1 MYIDL
6 RAPFHQH
13 RVLISTEFKKMKR
26 RQFLITSCALTM
38 ASTQKKITAAEN
50 TKKIKKAV
58 KYHMVAGKLS
68 VQDKFQL
75 VKDLGFDGIET
86 RVALGEKN
94 RGLVDSYLDASQ
106 KTGLPI
112 HGVIHSSNPT
122 LKEAVNQASYLG
134 ANSVLH
140 VVPYNQQI
148 GYFENYQ
155 QTQSTIRAA
164 VSNAEQKHIMILL
177 ENVWATFLI
186 DPVSMAKY
194 IDEIDSPMVG
204 AYFDVGNV
212 VRWGWPPHWI
222 EVLGARI
229 KKIDIKEYDLNIAM
243 NEGMRDG
250 FRQPLGSGSID
261 WEKIRKELAG
271 MKYEGWATAEV
282 KGGDRARLA
291 DIASQMN
298 EVLQI

>member
-1 MYIDL
+1 
-6 RAPFHQH
+6 
-13 RVLISTEFKKMKR
+13 MKR
-26 RQFLITSCALTM
+26 RNFLLTSCALAV
-38 ASTQKKITAAEN
+38 ASTANTVTAAEN
-50 TKKIKKAV
+50 TGKIKKAV
-58 KYHMVAGKLS
+58 KYHMVTGKLS
-68 VQDKFQL
+68 VKDKFRL

-94 RGLVDSYLDASQ
+94 RAMVESYLDASQ

-122 LKEAVNQASYLG
+122 LKEAINQANYLG

-140 VVPYNQQI
+140 VVPYDQKL
-148 GYFENYQ
+148 GYFENYEKTQ
-155 QTQSTIRAA
+155 QTIRAA
-164 VSNAEQKHIMILL
+164 TSQAEEQEVMILL

-186 DPVSMAKY
+186 DPIAMSRY

-222 EVLGARI
+222 EVLGPRI
-229 KKIDIKEYDLNIAM
+229 KKLDIKEYDMEIAM
-243 NEGMRDG
+243 NEGMRNG

-261 WEKIRKELAG
+261 WKKVRQELAG
-271 MKYEGWATAEV
+271 IKYNGWATAEV
-282 KGGDRARLA
+282 KGGDRSRLTE
-291 DIASQMN
+291 IASQMN
-298 EVLQI
+298 DVLQL

>member
-1 MYIDL
+1 
-6 RAPFHQH
+6 
-13 RVLISTEFKKMKR
+13 MKR
-26 RQFLITSCALTM
+26 RNFLLTSCALAV
-38 ASTQKKITAAEN
+38 ASTANTVTAAEN
-50 TKKIKKAV
+50 TGKIKKAV
-58 KYHMVAGKLS
+58 KYHMVTGKLS
-68 VQDKFQL
+68 VKDKFRL

-94 RGLVDSYLDASQ
+94 RALVESYLEASQ

-122 LKEAVNQASYLG
+122 LKEAINQANYLG

-140 VVPYNQQI
+140 VVPYDQKL
-148 GYFENYQ
+148 GYFENYEKTQ
-155 QTQSTIRAA
+155 QTIRAA
-164 VSNAEQKHIMILL
+164 TSQAEEQQVMILL

-186 DPVSMAKY
+186 DPIAMGRY

-229 KKIDIKEYDLNIAM
+229 KKLDIKEYDLKIAM
-243 NEGMRDG
+243 NEGMRNG

-261 WEKIRKELAG
+261 WKKVRQELAG
-271 MKYEGWATAEV
+271 IKYNGWATAEV
-282 KGGDRARLA
+282 KGGDRSRLTE
-291 DIASQMN
+291 IASQMN
-298 EVLQI
+298 DVLQL

>member
-1 MYIDL
+1 
-6 RAPFHQH
+6 
-13 RVLISTEFKKMKR
+13 MKR
-26 RQFLITSCALTM
+26 RNFLLTSCALAV
-38 ASTQKKITAAEN
+38 ASTANPVTATEN
-50 TKKIKKAV
+50 TGKIKKAV
-58 KYHMVAGKLS
+58 KYHMVTGKLS
-68 VQDKFQL
+68 VKDKFRL

-94 RGLVDSYLDASQ
+94 RALVESYLEASQ

-112 HGVIHSSNPT
+112 HGVIHSSNPS
-122 LKEAVNQASYLG
+122 LKEAVNQANYLG

-140 VVPYNQQI
+140 VVPYDQKL
-148 GYFENYQ
+148 GYFENYEKTQ
-155 QTQSTIRAA
+155 QTIRAA
-164 VSNAEQKHIMILL
+164 TSHAEEQQVMILL

-186 DPVSMAKY
+186 DPIAMGRY

-229 KKIDIKEYDLNIAM
+229 KKIDIKEFDLKIAM
-243 NEGMRDG
+243 NEGMRNG

-261 WEKIRKELAG
+261 WKKVREELAG
-271 MKYEGWATAEV
+271 IKYNGWATAEV
-282 KGGDRARLA
+282 KGGDRSRLTE
-291 DIASQMN
+291 IASQMN
-298 EVLQI
+298 DVLQL